1 MLTVVKAGLA
11 KRTQVLRQNFMYVV
25 VRGVNWDRDP
35 PGPNKKS
42 RDGEFIFITTIGQ
55 MRRSWHKKNKKL
67 KKAAPFINRAA
78 HMVPFLYSLTFSKV
92 SIK

>member
-25 VRGVNWDRDP
+25 VRGANWDRDP

-42 RDGEFIFITTIGQ
+42 RDGEFIFIFTTGQ
-55 MRRSWHKKNKKL
+55 MRRSWHKKKKNSTVHQQGS
-67 KKAAPFINRAA
+67 AYGA
-78 HMVPFLYSLTFSKV
+78 V
-92 SIK
+92 SIFTDLQ